1 MSDSYSETSL
11 SLLLRLKNEP
21 IDDSSWSE
29 FVSRYEP
36 LILRWCRKWGLQ
48 NADASDVSQNV
59 LLKIAKHMSKFE
71 YKPDGGFRKWLRKVT
86 YNAWCDHLT
95 GSKWAG
101 AGGDA
106 IRVVFESAE
115 ARDNLLDMIEEEYN
129 RQIIGDAK
137 AIVKAKVEPHIWQA
151 FEMLAEQSVP
161 VAEVAEKLGI
171 TTGNAYVSKSRVQ
184 RMLAEEIAKIETVSQ
199 SI

>member
-1 MSDSYSETSL
+1 MNDNYSETSL
-11 SLLLRLKNEP
+11 SLLLRLKKEP
-21 IDDSSWSE
+21 MDDASWSE
-29 FVSRYEP
+29 FVVRYEP
-36 LILRWCRKWGLQ
+36 LILRWCAKWGLQ

-71 YKPDGGFRKWLRKVT
+71 YRPDGGFRKWLRKVT
-86 YNAWCDHLT
+86 YNAWCDHLSS
-95 GSKWAG
+95 SKWSG

-115 ARDNLLDMIEEEYN
+115 ARDNLLDMIEDEYN

-137 AIVKAKVEPHIWQA
+137 AIVKAKVEPHIWSA

-161 VAEVAEKLGI
+161 VAEVADQLQI

-184 RMLAEEIAKIETVSQ
+184 RMLTDEIAKIESA
-199 SI
+199 SDIA